1 MMKEIAKLGRFTI
14 RRDDRTGIALVS
26 DGSGL
31 QTGVHASIDKTGSV
45 IGMKQNGGWHKKDRV
60 VASAGFKF
68 NVDTFVCDV
77 TEEAERLA
85 AMYCECIGCRERRA
99 RNAGKAVVA

>member
-1 MMKEIAKLGRFTI
+1 MKQVAKIGKFVI

-31 QTGVHASIDKTGSV
+31 QTGVHASIHGSGSV
-45 IGMKQNGGWHKKDRV
+45 RGMKQNGGWRKEDRMI
-60 VASAGFKF
+60 ASAGFKF
-68 NVDTFVCDV
+68 NVDTFVCNV
-77 TEEAERLA
+77 TEETERLA